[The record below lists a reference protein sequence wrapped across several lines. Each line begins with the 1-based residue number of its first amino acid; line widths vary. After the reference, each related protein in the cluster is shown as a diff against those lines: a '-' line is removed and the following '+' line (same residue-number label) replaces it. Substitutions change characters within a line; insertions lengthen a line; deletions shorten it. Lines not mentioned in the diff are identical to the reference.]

1 LRPNES
7 VAGGVAGRFG
17 PPWAWMRKGKP
28 VLLGILQRYVLG
40 EVVRAFVL
48 ALLTITCIFVLFMIM
63 AEASKMGLSPRDIF
77 TLVPFVI
84 PGSLPY
90 TIPVSLLFA
99 VTVVYGRLASDN
111 EVIAVK
117 TAGLSAWTVLW
128 PALSLGIT
136 LSATLLYMSNGPIPV
151 ANNQAKLVVFENMEE
166 MFYKFLKKDR
176 EFNNG
181 RWPFLIKVKDVQ
193 GKVMH
198 GATFKHRTGDPQHP
212 NTFDMIVQ
220 AKKAT
225 IRFDTD
231 KGMARVFL
239 DGAEVIDPREDIS
252 LINNTILEIPIPP
265 TPLQEKRIQEWT
277 TAEMVAEQA
286 NFRRLI
292 QKERQRQA
300 TAAALWIASGR
311 LQRVDWAQVQRA
323 FIDYG
328 YWTQRLNEFETE
340 KQMRIA
346 LACGSFFFVLL
357 GAPVGILFARG
368 DFLSAFI
375 TCFVPIIIVYYPLT
389 LLAVNVGKDGM
400 INPTIALWAGNT
412 ILGILAGFVLPSI
425 IKH

>member
-7 VAGGVAGRFG
+7 AAGGVAGLSG
-17 PPWAWMRKGKP
+17 PPRAWMRRGEP

-40 EVVRAFVL
+40 EVVRAFTL

-63 AEASKMGLSPRDIF
+63 AEAAKMGLSPRDIF

-99 VTVVYGRLASDN
+99 VTVVFGRLASDN

-128 PALSLGIT
+128 PALFLGIT
-136 LSATLLYMSNGPIPV
+136 LSALLLYMSNGPIPI
-151 ANNQAKLVVFENMEE
+151 ANNQAKNVVFKNMED
-166 MFYKFLKKDR
+166 MFYKVLKKER

-193 GKVMH
+193 GNVMY

-220 AKKAT
+220 AKQAR

-265 TPLQEKRIQEWT
+265 PPLQEKRIQEWT
-277 TAEMVAEQA
+277 TSEMVAEQA

-292 QKERQRQA
+292 RMERQRQA
-300 TAAALWIASGR
+300 IAASLWIGSGR
-311 LQRVDWAQVQRA
+311 VQRVDWRQVQIA

-357 GAPVGILFARG
+357 GAPVGIVFARG

-389 LLAVNVGKDGM
+389 LLAVNVGKDGL
-400 INPTIALWAGNT
+400 INPTISLWAGNT